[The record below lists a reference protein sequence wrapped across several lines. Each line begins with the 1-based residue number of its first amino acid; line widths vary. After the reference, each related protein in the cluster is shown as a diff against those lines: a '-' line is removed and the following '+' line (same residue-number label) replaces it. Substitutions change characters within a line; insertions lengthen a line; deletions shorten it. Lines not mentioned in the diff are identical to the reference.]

1 MTTQDFGNRVKARRK
16 ELGLSQLQLALRI
29 GYKDKSTVAKIESG
43 DRDLPRSKI
52 VEIAEAL
59 SVTPQY
65 LLGWEEEPDKKTAS
79 SEAARKQEF
88 IELFDLL
95 SPEEKKL
102 IVAQM
107 RGILANR

>member
-1 MTTQDFGNRVKARRK
+1 MSTQEFGNRVRDRRK
-16 ELGLSQLQLALRI
+16 ELGLSQTELAVKI

-65 LLGWEEEPDKKTAS
+65 LLGWEDEAEKNAASTETAKS
-79 SEAARKQEF
+79 QEF
-88 IELFDLL
+88 IELFNLL
-95 SPEEKKL
+95 SPEEKNL
-102 IVAQM
+102 VIAQI
-107 RGILANR
+107 RGILSSR